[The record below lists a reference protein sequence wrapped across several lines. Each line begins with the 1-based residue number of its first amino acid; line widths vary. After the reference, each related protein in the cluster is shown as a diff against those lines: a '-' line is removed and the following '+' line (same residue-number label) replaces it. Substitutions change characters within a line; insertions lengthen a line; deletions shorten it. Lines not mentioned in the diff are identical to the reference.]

1 MKRSDVKCN
10 NMKRFLFCIAVIVS
24 ASLSLNAYAEGPSVS
39 VVVGAEA
46 PTLERLAADELAAL
60 VRGLFEADVTVTN
73 AAGDGAAN
81 VILVGSPATN
91 PAIDAAHWPAELS
104 DQGQVLKSVSADGK
118 SQLVVGG
125 GSPVAT
131 LWAAYE
137 LGHSFGMRYLL
148 HEDFAP
154 IDAPEFKLTGFDKVL
169 EPNVKVRAWRTIDSN
184 AAGQESWGLADHQKL
199 LKQLAKLKFNRVT
212 LVIHPWQPFYDID
225 SGDSP
230 KTDGQ
235 LWHGREFDV
244 SGDTAGRSVFE
255 GAKVFQNPDFADAET
270 DAERVVAAG
279 KLVEGIKAKAALL
292 GIAVTFE
299 TSEKSADNVEILS
312 LGQDSGGVL
321 PQFSTSKLPER
332 LAAIRSD
339 GTKAGFAVKCWIPG
353 DLNPDV
359 YYLSR
364 ASFDAELTPADT
376 LDSLVTPICGE
387 GVAERLTTGFAA
399 IEEVTALIER
409 EDPNFAV
416 PDPMMFM
423 EHFDSAE
430 PAPEWWAKAKE
441 LYGTGVNEMYRANT
455 RARGGARPF
464 ILYHAKY
471 FTFALHY
478 MTAVEATRVAG
489 IARAE
494 NKDEG
499 WMENLELAVES
510 MHSALDI
517 YSEVARDNSDRGVIA
532 VLNKYAY
539 RPLIEALNEAPLP

>member
-1 MKRSDVKCN
+1 
-10 NMKRFLFCIAVIVS
+10 MKRFLFCIAALVS
-24 ASLSLNAYAEGPSVS
+24 ASLPLSTHAGGPSVS
-39 VVVGAEA
+39 VVVGADA
-46 PTLERLAADELAAL
+46 PALERLAADELAAQFEQ
-60 VRGLFEADVTVTN
+60 LFEAEVTVAT
-73 AAGDGAAN
+73 AADDGAVN
-81 VILVGSPATN
+81 VILVGSPTTN
-91 PAIDAAHWPAELS
+91 PQIDAAVWPAELS
-104 DQGQVLKSVSADGK
+104 DQGQVLKTVSDDGK

-154 IDAPEFKLTGFDKVL
+154 IDAPQFSLAGFDTVL

-212 LVIHPWQPFYDID
+212 LVIHPWQPFYDVD

-255 GAKVFQNPDFADAET
+255 GAKVFQNPDFAGAET

-279 KLVEGIKAKAALL
+279 KLVEGIKAAAKQL

-299 TSEKSADNVEILS
+299 TNEKRDDAVEILS

-321 PQFSTSKLPER
+321 PQFSTSKLPQR
-332 LAAIRSD
+332 LAAIRAD
-339 GTKAGFAVKCWIPG
+339 QTRQGFAVKCWIPG
-353 DLNPDV
+353 DLNADV

-364 ASFDAELTPADT
+364 ASFDAELMPADT

-387 GVAERLTTGFAA
+387 GVAERLATGFAA
-399 IEEVTALIER
+399 IEEVTALIEK

-423 EHFDSAE
+423 EHFESSE

-441 LYGTGVNEMYRANT
+441 LYGTAVNEMYRANT

-478 MTAVEATRVAG
+478 MGAVEAARAAG
-489 IARAE
+489 IARAG

-499 WMENLELAVES
+499 WMEDLELAVES

-517 YSEVARDNSDRGVIA
+517 YSDVARDNSDRGVIA

-539 RPLIEALNEAPLP
+539 RPLIEALNDAPLP